1 MEKALQIFFSLWK
14 GVFETGQAI
23 MENKIA
29 FGIIVTVVTIIAI
42 VLPFCVAYV
51 FVSNNRRVL
60 AYILT
65 PITSF
70 MIWLIIEFGLAEG
83 TETIHAIRAIIEG
96 IGLGIVLSILEI
108 AVATLLNQRIQAKQ
122 NQKKRRKK

>member
-42 VLPFCVAYV
+42 VLPFCVAY
-51 FVSNNRRVL
+51 RRVL